1 MTKEDAASLI
11 RKIVAL
17 RFYTENG
24 ISLGYCAQIAGMN
37 KEDFIHYLSSNKVSI
52 FNFDD
57 EDEFIEEMNNA

>member
-1 MTKEDAASLI
+1 MCQIALNIPNEVLYDIKMTKEDAASLI

-37 KEDFIHYLSSNKVSI
+37 KGRFHSLFK
-52 FNFDD
+52 
-57 EDEFIEEMNNA
+57 